1 MYKGEDN
8 LSLIKTV
15 NAQEISLEDLND
27 SSENIT
33 HNQSPFGEYLNKKT
47 EPEVRILNDAASVDV
62 IDQSDTRGK
71 TSYPEPFLTNE
82 QMKNG
87 GFILYIFG
95 KYDSAEKQFERKRHL
110 YWYDNC
116 LSLAIMYSFLGI
128 SLATQDYINP
138 SIDIIK
144 KKGVVSIS

>member
-1 MYKGEDN
+1 MYKGDDN
-8 LSLIKTV
+8 LSLIRAV

-33 HNQSPFGEYLNKKT
+33 HNENPFGDYLNKKT
-47 EPEVRILNDAASVDV
+47 EPELRILDEAATVDI
-62 IDQSDTRGK
+62 IDPSDTRGK

-95 KYDSAEKQFERKRHL
+95 KYDSAEKQFESKRHL
-110 YWYDNC
+110 QSHCSN
-116 LSLAIMYSFLGI
+116 IV
-128 SLATQDYINP
+128 NHN
-138 SIDIIK
+138 
-144 KKGVVSIS
+144 

>member
-1 MYKGEDN
+1 MYKGDDN

-62 IDQSDTRGK
+62 IDPSDTRGK

-95 KYDSAEKQFERKRHL
+95 KYDSTEKQFESKQNLRGPCSNIVNH
-110 YWYDNC
+110 N
-116 LSLAIMYSFLGI
+116 
-128 SLATQDYINP
+128 
-138 SIDIIK
+138 
-144 KKGVVSIS
+144 